1 MVANNKFYEVF
12 GYKPPKIAMIHLA
25 GKEIGEDPVNRALDE
40 IEIYET
46 GGIDAIIVENYH
58 GSIFDVERTLE
69 KIKNCGT
76 GLIVGINILPN
87 EYTVAFDM
95 AEKYGADFI
104 QMDYVAG
111 RYYQGELN
119 ANIYERCREKYP
131 DIVVLGGVWPKY
143 YTPIQG
149 SDLELDLKKGMDRAD
164 AIVVTGE
171 GTGIETSIEKIDR
184 FREIID
190 DFPLIVGAGVTPDNA
205 HEQLE
210 NADGVIV
217 GSSLKPFNDTRKMA
231 DCQNVRAFADAAK
244 EPINTTY
251 VRNVIEKDIE
261 RLQPEL
267 SEDDKYFSHY
277 DVDALEITSE
287 EVKAACDLL
296 VEKGFLKSKKQILN
310 VPGLCW
316 YRKI

>member
-1 MVANNKFYEVF
+1 MEKDNRFYEVF
-12 GYKPPKIAMIHLA
+12 GYKPPTIGMIHLA
-25 GKEIGEDPVNRALDE
+25 RKEIGEDPVNRALDE
-40 IEIYET
+40 IEMYEQE
-46 GGIDAIIVENYH
+46 GIDAIIVENYH
-58 GSIFDVERTLE
+58 GSPLDVERTLE
-69 KIKNCGT
+69 AIKKCGT
-76 GLIVGINILPN
+76 NLVVGVNILPN

-95 AEKYGADFI
+95 AERYDADFI
-104 QMDYVAG
+104 QLDYVAG
-111 RYYQGELN
+111 RYQGAVFN
-119 ANIYERCREKYP
+119 ATFYEKCREKYSE
-131 DIVVLGGVWPKY
+131 IAVLGGVWPKY

-149 SDLELDLKKGMDRAD
+149 SDLELDLKEGMERAD

-184 FREIID
+184 FREIIG

-205 HEQLE
+205 YEQLE

-217 GSSLKPFNDTRKMA
+217 GSSLKPFNNTREMV
-231 DCQNVRAFADAAK
+231 DCQNIRAFADAAK
-244 EPINTTY
+244 EPINTIY
-251 VRNVIEKDIE
+251 VRNVIEKDLE

-267 SEDDKYFSHY
+267 CEDDKYFSHY
-277 DVDALEITSE
+277 DVDALKITSK
-287 EVKAACDLL
+287 EVKTACDLL

>member
-1 MVANNKFYEVF
+1 MVANNRFYELF

-25 GKEIGEDPVNRALDE
+25 GDDPAAQALREIG
-40 IEIYET
+40 IYEQEK
-46 GGIDAIIVENYH
+46 IDAIIVENYH

-69 KIKNCGT
+69 AIKERGT
-76 GLIVGINILPN
+76 KLVVGVNILPN

-95 AEKYGADFI
+95 ADRYGAKFI
-104 QMDYVAG
+104 QLDHVAG
-111 RYYQGELN
+111 KYQGAVFNTKL
-119 ANIYERCREKYP
+119 YEECRNKHSG
-131 DIVVLGGVWPKY
+131 IAVFGGVWPKY

-149 SDLELDLKKGMDRAD
+149 SDLELDLKEGMERAD

-171 GTGIETSIEKIDR
+171 GTGIETSIEKILQ
-184 FREIID
+184 FREIIG

-205 HEQLE
+205 REQLE

-217 GSSLKPFNDTRKMA
+217 GSSLKPFNQTDLMA
-231 DCQNVRAFADAAK
+231 NRQYVMAFVDAAK

-261 RLQPEL
+261 RLQRKL
-267 SEDDKYFSHY
+267 CREDGYFSHY
-277 DVDALEITSE
+277 NIDALKITAE
-287 EVKAACDLL
+287 EVKTACEML
-296 VEKGFLKSKKQILN
+296 VEKGFLESKPIAN
-310 VPGLCW
+310 VPELSW